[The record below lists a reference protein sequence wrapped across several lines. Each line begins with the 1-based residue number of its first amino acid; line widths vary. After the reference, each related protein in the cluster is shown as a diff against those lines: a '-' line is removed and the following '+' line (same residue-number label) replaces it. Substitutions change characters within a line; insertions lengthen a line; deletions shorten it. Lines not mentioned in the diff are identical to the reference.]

1 METSLKLREGET
13 FVLLLRHGIAEKK
26 GIKPDAER
34 ELTPEG
40 HERMERI
47 GRTIA
52 RIFPDAVALYTSPLV
67 RCRQTADW
75 VVQAFGDSLEAVTT
89 DALLPEARAG
99 DFRRLISANP
109 ARYFICVGHEPNLS
123 TIASAVT
130 GLGDGLELK
139 KGGVY
144 GIRFTPEN
152 ATLEWLL
159 PPSLLARAL

>member
-52 RIFPDAVALYTSPLV
+52 RALGLNGAEIVY
-67 RCRQTADW
+67 
-75 VVQAFGDSLEAVTT
+75 
-89 DALLPEARAG
+89 
-99 DFRRLISANP
+99 NP
-109 ARYFICVGHEPNLS
+109 GRYIVL
-123 TIASAVT
+123 
-130 GLGDGLELK
+130 
-139 KGGVY
+139 
-144 GIRFTPEN
+144 
-152 ATLEWLL
+152 
-159 PPSLLARAL
+159 